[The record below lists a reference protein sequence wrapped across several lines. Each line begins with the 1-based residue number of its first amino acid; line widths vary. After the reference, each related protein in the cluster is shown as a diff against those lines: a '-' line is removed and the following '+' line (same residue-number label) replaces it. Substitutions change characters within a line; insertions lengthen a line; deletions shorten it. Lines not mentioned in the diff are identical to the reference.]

1 MSAVSYGQA
10 GYVSAFMSVRARA
23 AYEPGEMPMSK
34 WTRKAIISAIKDYC
48 KEFDLAYDSKI
59 ESMTRA
65 QLADRYLEYKSW
77 HHTGRFA
84 RGTEFF
90 WLDEDAVWADF
101 PEMGPERVT
110 EREEIGLDGLL

>member
-1 MSAVSYGQA
+1 MGAVSYGQA
-10 GYVSAFMSVRARA
+10 GYVGTSMSVRARA
-23 AYEPGEMPMSK
+23 AYESGEMPMSK
-34 WTRKAIISAIKDYC
+34 WTRGAIISAIKDYC
-48 KEFDLAYDSKI
+48 DDFDLAYDSKI

-90 WLDEDAVWADF
+90 GLDEDAVCAAF
-101 PEMGPERVT
+101 PRWDQIKLPSEMRLE
-110 EREEIGLDGLL
+110 